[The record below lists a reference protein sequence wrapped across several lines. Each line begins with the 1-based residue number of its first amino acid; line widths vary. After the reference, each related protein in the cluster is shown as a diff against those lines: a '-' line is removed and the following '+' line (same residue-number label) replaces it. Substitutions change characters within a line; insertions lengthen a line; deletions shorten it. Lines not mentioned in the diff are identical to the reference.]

1 MEMTAA
7 KSRHHLFV
15 VASTMLLALMLLQS
29 SWTTTT
35 TVDCKS
41 IIPKYHYSRNCSGDS
56 DGDDDD

>member
-1 MEMTAA
+1 MEMVMTAA

-15 VASTMLLALMLLQS
+15 VASTMLLALLLLQS
-29 SWTTTT
+29 SWPTTT

-41 IIPKYHYSRNCSGDS
+41 TIPKYHYSRNCTG